1 MSQRYQTRSTSAQK
15 SSDGSAKDA
24 HSNSNH
30 NNNDLSQ
37 HRSSAAQARNSE
49 NNFHLPGME
58 SWQASTSGTE
68 WESNSSFSAEQHL
81 RGIVNIL
88 SVRSNFNIYNL
99 YSSTGFNPSQPS
111 SFNFHLL
118 LLIYIDNT
126 TNTWATVVNPSMIP
140 PLQHQPSQHEVYIQY
155 LSFLPTFL
163 ILFLLLVFCQQHLVA
178 PSGSHSQTSPHQYPN
193 IQREVSIAT
202 ISSHLSF
209 RTDNV
214 LVTHFPQDSTTLH
227 DSSPSLPTSS
237 GTFVPKSFPGSLFP
251 LLTDQPVRTISS
263 HQTLDQP
270 VRTISSHKTLD
281 QPTHTQKSLDAQKT
295 KLSFFFLI
303 FKWI

>member
-88 SVRSNFNIYNL
+88 SVRSNLNIYNSF
-99 YSSTGFNPSQPS
+99 SSTGFNPYQPS
-111 SFNFHLL
+111 SINFHLSPF
-118 LLIYIDNT
+118 IYIEIS
-126 TNTWATVVNPSMIP
+126 TNATWASVVNPRMIP
-140 PLQHQPSQHEVYIQY
+140 PLQHQPSQHEVYIHH
-155 LSFLPTFL
+155 LSFIPTSIIIFL
-163 ILFLLLVFCQQHLVA
+163 FLVFCQQHLVA
-178 PSGSHSQTSPHQYPN
+178 PSGSSSQTSPHQYPN
-193 IQREVSIAT
+193 FQREVSIAT
-202 ISSHLSF
+202 F
-209 RTDNV
+209 
-214 LVTHFPQDSTTLH
+214 
-227 DSSPSLPTSS
+227 
-237 GTFVPKSFPGSLFP
+237 
-251 LLTDQPVRTISS
+251 
-263 HQTLDQP
+263 
-270 VRTISSHKTLD
+270 
-281 QPTHTQKSLDAQKT
+281 
-295 KLSFFFLI
+295 
-303 FKWI
+303 